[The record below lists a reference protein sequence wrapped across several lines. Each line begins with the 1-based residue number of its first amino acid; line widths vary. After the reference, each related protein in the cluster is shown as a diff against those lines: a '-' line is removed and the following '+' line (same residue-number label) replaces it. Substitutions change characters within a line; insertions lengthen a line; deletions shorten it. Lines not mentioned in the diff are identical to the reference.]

1 MDRLN
6 LQMTG
11 QEINLSQML
20 VRREK
25 RSCEQK
31 FLLDKYK
38 SPLISFSM
46 NIPGP
51 VKTNSLIRKAFDR
64 GQILILESLAN
75 IHAKINDSIETHENT
90 GDELLLSVSNI
101 PPDELKNLSLKIEND
116 SEIGRLYDID
126 VIDSNGQKLSRKI
139 FRKCLIC
146 DKQAQECAR
155 SRNHTVQEMQ
165 AAIIN
170 LLQEADL

>member
-1 MDRLN
+1 
-6 LQMTG
+6 MTG
-11 QEINLSQML
+11 QEINLAQML
-20 VRREK
+20 TRREK
-25 RSCEQK
+25 RSEEQK
-31 FLLDKYK
+31 FFLDKYK

-51 VKTNSLIRKAFDR
+51 VKTNLLIRKAFDT
-64 GQILILESLAN
+64 GKNLILDSLAE

-101 PPDELKNLSLKIEND
+101 PPDVLKNLSLKIEND
-116 SEIGRLYDID
+116 SQIGRLFDID
-126 VIDSNGQKLSRKI
+126 VIDSDGVKLSRKN

-155 SRNHTVQEMQ
+155 SRSHAVKEMQ
-165 AAIIN
+165 DSIMK
-170 LLQEADL
+170 LLQEANL

>member
-1 MDRLN
+1 
-6 LQMTG
+6 MTG